1 MTDDIFSVGDAPRVP
16 SSEVLEPTSPPPT
29 RASASA
35 LWQAALLRY
44 GFDACACLLLA
55 LPLRNATVASGLGAF
70 PDAARQLYLDGGFS
84 LLEVLYEQRA
94 SLLASLA
101 PTLRALLLLSWLAL
115 LPEWWL
121 LRALAAATG
130 APGCRP
136 KRALTR
142 LGVLGVGTWSL
153 RAAVWAAGI
162 ALALFVHA
170 RLLRLPNERTA
181 DLVAAT
187 LLSVPLLLQLGV
199 SLLRELVALRLV
211 LRGQRVLAALGAAMR
226 LLRARP
232 ARLAAAYATCRA
244 ASFALLLGAHG
255 LSVALDQRAQGAL
268 ALLAVLLG
276 LAARVA
282 LETLWLRWLAVRAG

>member
-1 MTDDIFSVGDAPRVP
+1 MTDD
-16 SSEVLEPTSPPPT
+16 T

-94 SLLASLA
+94 SLLSSLA
-101 PTLRALLLLSWLAL
+101 PVFRALLLLSWLAL

-121 LRALAAATG
+121 LRVLAATTG

-153 RAAVWAAGI
+153 RGLVWAVGI

-170 RLLRLPNERTA
+170 RLQRLPNERTA
-181 DLVAAT
+181 DLVAAALLAVT
-187 LLSVPLLLQLGV
+187 LPLQLGV

-211 LRGQRVLAALGAAMR
+211 LLGQRVLTALGDAMR
-226 LLRARP
+226 LLRARLTH
-232 ARLAAAYATCRA
+232 LAPAYAACRA

-255 LSVALDQRAQGAL
+255 LSVALDQRAQGGL

-282 LETLWLRWLAVRAG
+282 LETFWLRWLAVRAG